1 MQKGSRERSSPVEE
15 PLKSRCAGRLGQEG
29 GGVKGNGEVMQ
40 GKQREEEMGEGRKKC
55 GEEKQCIVST
65 RGPYAEVHV
74 HSCHHVL

>member
-1 MQKGSRERSSPVEE
+1 
-15 PLKSRCAGRLGQEG
+15 
-29 GGVKGNGEVMQ
+29 MQ

-55 GEEKQCIVST
+55 GEEKQRIVST